1 MANDGPMASREIR
14 ILTPFRGGALDRVLE
29 RAPDAR
35 VIVIP
40 EHGEPPADAHGE
52 VLLIPPW
59 DTGNLRA
66 VLERGVRWIHT
77 IGTGVDR
84 FPFELL
90 GDRIL
95 TCARGASAIP
105 IAEWVVAVM
114 LAFEKR
120 LPEAWVHEPP
130 ETWSVGFHLGG
141 LHGKTLGL
149 VGLGGIGL
157 GVARR
162 VLPFGMR
169 VRALRRTSK
178 ASDLAGVET
187 VGDLAD
193 LLSSADHVVL
203 AVPLTAAT
211 RHVIDRRALAQV
223 KRGAHL
229 VNVSR
234 GALVDHDALREAL
247 DDGRIACAS
256 LDVTDPEPLPAGH
269 WLYAHPQVRLS
280 PHVSWNM
287 PGAFDILLDG
297 FVDNLLRYQAGEAL
311 EGRVDLEEGY

>member
-1 MANDGPMASREIR
+1 MAARPIR
-14 ILTPFRGGALDRVLE
+14 ILTPFRGAALGRVLKRVPE
-29 RAPDAR
+29 ACVIEIPDR
-35 VIVIP
+35 DV
-40 EHGEPPADAHGE
+40 PPPDVHGE

-66 VLERGVRWIHT
+66 VLERGVCWIQT

-120 LPEAWVHEPP
+120 LLDAWIHEPP
-130 ETWSVGFHLGG
+130 EHWSVGFHLGS

-149 VGLGGIGL
+149 VGFGGIGV
-157 GVARR
+157 GVAER
-162 VLPFGMR
+162 VLPFGMSI
-169 VRALRRTSK
+169 RALRRTGTP
-178 ASDLAGVET
+178 ADRPGVEIVT
-187 VGDLAD
+187 CLDD
-193 LLSSADHVVL
+193 LLSASDHVVL
-203 AVPLTAAT
+203 AVPLTAET
-211 RHVIDRRALAQV
+211 RHLINRGSLAHV
-223 KRGAHL
+223 KPGVHL

-234 GALVDHDALREAL
+234 GGLVDQNALREAL
-247 DDGRIACAS
+247 DDGRVACAS

-269 WLYAHPQVRLS
+269 WLYTHSRVRLS

-287 PGAFDILLDG
+287 PGAFDLLLES
-297 FVDNLLRYQAGEAL
+297 FVDNLVRYRTGQPL
-311 EGRVDLEEGY
+311 EGRVDVAAGY

>member
-1 MANDGPMASREIR
+1 MAAREIR
-14 ILTPFRGGALDRVLE
+14 ILTPFRGGALGRVLE
-29 RAPDAR
+29 RVPEAR
-35 VIVIP
+35 VIEIP
-40 EHGEPPADAHGE
+40 ERDEPPPEVTGE

-66 VLERGVRWIHT
+66 VLERGVRWVQT

-84 FPFELL
+84 FPLALL

-120 LPEAWVHEPP
+120 LPGVWVHEPP
-130 ETWSVGFHLGG
+130 EHWSVGFHLGS

-149 VGLGGIGL
+149 VGFGGIAT
-157 GVARR
+157 GVAER
-162 VLPFGMR
+162 VLPFGMNI
-169 VRALRRTSK
+169 RALRRTGRPGETP
-178 ASDLAGVET
+178 GVEI
-187 VGDLAD
+187 VARLDD

-203 AVPLTAAT
+203 AVPLTAET
-211 RHVIDRRALAQV
+211 RHLLDRRSLAHV
-223 KRGAHL
+223 KPGVHL

-234 GALVDHDALREAL
+234 GGLVDQDALREAL
-247 DDGRIACAS
+247 DDGRVACAS

-269 WLYAHPQVRLS
+269 WLYTHSRVRLS

-287 PGAFDILLDG
+287 PGAFDLLLES
-297 FVDNLLRYQAGEAL
+297 FVDNLLRYRAGQPL
-311 EGRVDLEEGY
+311 EGQVDLVAGY